1 MQKQIDEED
10 CSNIDNRLGFRWK
23 LEDKEFESVEKWE
36 LNSENQDPFLDCRV
50 RNQYNRSL

>member
-10 CSNIDNRLGFRWK
+10 YNNTDNRLGFRWK
-23 LEDKEFESVEKWE
+23 LEDIEFESVEKWE
-36 LNSENQDPFLDCRV
+36 LNSENLDPLVDYWV